1 MKKSTKKLIVIFCA
15 CGFLVAAGVF
25 AALWSTRL
33 SPPKNLAVSDTG
45 ILTWDGCKNASLY
58 VVNIDGEEY
67 EATDTQLD
75 IFFITDGY
83 KDYNITV
90 TAKHR
95 LFKGRTRRSDWFVYS
110 LPAPPD
116 DFFQFIKADDGTD
129 TYSVGVNLNYTTEL
143 SQRDLMPAKII
154 FPEAFYNGKPVVQA
168 SLVGRNK
175 ETVTSIILPEG
186 ISSISL
192 KDCKSLRR
200 LHIPETVTALGKES
214 FYNCYKLEEV
224 TLPKGIKEIGE
235 MAFMNCFNLKSINL
249 PEGLLKIDVDAFYG
263 CESLRQVKI
272 PASVEVVA
280 CGAFRMCDNLSIIL
294 PSSVKEVQAQALF
307 GTVYTDAREIPAG
320 WKMMGDSEL
329 DWPPNATIGMGFIT
343 GKLFLNCKLNY
354 EGEDVYV
361 EALTYTEVPQLHQWM
376 PYNSEPVRHG
386 YTFKGWATERDGTV
400 VYTME
405 QLLSYTGDG
414 WPDDLKADK
423 TPVVPYGTTLY
434 PVWESA

>member
-1 MKKSTKKLIVIFCA
+1 MKKSTKKLIILLCA
-15 CGFLVAAGVF
+15 CSFLAAAGVF
-25 AALWSTRL
+25 VALWSTRL

-67 EATDTQLD
+67 ETDSTQLD
-75 IFFITDGY
+75 IFFITDRY

-116 DFFQFIKADDGTD
+116 DFFQFIKADDGRYIVSVNFS
-129 TYSVGVNLNYTTEL
+129 YSGVNEFLDFYPEKL
-143 SQRDLMPAKII
+143 I
-154 FPEAFYNGKPVVQA
+154 FPEIDYIAGGVAMCTTNPSENAGKATSALIPTGYERVRLGYLYNLKRV
-168 SLVGRNK
+168 SLSD
-175 ETVTSIILPEG
+175 TVTVIEDKG
-186 ISSISL
+186 
-192 KDCKSLRR
+192 
-200 LHIPETVTALGKES
+200 
-214 FYNCYKLEEV
+214 FYGCENLQEI
-224 TLPKGIKEIGE
+224 TFPQGLQEIGTQ
-235 MAFMNCFNLKSINL
+235 
-249 PEGLLKIDVDAFYG
+249 AFYG
-263 CESLRQVKI
+263 CESLKRVNMNDGLLRIGSSAFRSCSGLKDIKIPQSVKI
-272 PASVEVVA
+272 I
-280 CGAFRMCDNLSIIL
+280 GGRAFYNNSNLSVIL
-294 PSSVKEVQAQALF
+294 PSTVESIGNDAFQ
-307 GTVYTDAREIPAG
+307 GTVYTDAAEIMTG
-320 WKMMGDSEL
+320 WAFVDPML
-329 DWPPNATIGMGFIT
+329 FPPSDNTGSVFMA

-354 EGEDVYV
+354 DGEDVYV
-361 EALTYTEVPQLHQWM
+361 ESLTYTDIPDMHQWM

-414 WPDDLKADK
+414 WPDDPKADK
-423 TPVVPYGTTLY
+423 APVVPYGTTLY